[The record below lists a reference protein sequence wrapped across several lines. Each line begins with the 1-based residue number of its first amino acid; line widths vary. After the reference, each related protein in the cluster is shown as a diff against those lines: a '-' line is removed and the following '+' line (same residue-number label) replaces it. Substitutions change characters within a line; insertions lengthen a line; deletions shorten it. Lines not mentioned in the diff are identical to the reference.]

1 MRRRERAEAPGGLL
15 ELPLAADRVATSGL
29 IPGDDDVDEPLEE
42 VLLGRVSGSPGVLE
56 RLVRGEVLAGAG
68 EVEPAG
74 EVRFERG

>member
-1 MRRRERAEAPGGLL
+1 VRRREGGESAHGLL
-15 ELPLAADRVATSGL
+15 ELPLAARLVAAACL
-29 IPGDDDVDEPLEE
+29 VPGDDDVDEALEE
-42 VLLGRVSGSPGVLE
+42 VLLGGLGSAPGVLE